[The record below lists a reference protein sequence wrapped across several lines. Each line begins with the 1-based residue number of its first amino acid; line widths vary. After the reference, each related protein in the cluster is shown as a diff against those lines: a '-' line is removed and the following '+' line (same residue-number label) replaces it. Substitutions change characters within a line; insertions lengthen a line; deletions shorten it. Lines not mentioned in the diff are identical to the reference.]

1 MFNVTMSGFDK
12 LKRELDDAQRAFSS
26 LDGELATVRF
36 DPSDQQSVEAAI
48 RSMEEAV
55 DRKVAPYRGNALVES
70 IVPQLKDRYRTAIL
84 ARAKA

>member
-1 MFNVTMSGFDK
+1 MFNVSMSGFDT

-26 LDGELATVRF
+26 LDGEIATVKF

-70 IVPQLKDRYRTAIL
+70 IVPQLKDRYRAAIL
-84 ARAKA
+84 DRA